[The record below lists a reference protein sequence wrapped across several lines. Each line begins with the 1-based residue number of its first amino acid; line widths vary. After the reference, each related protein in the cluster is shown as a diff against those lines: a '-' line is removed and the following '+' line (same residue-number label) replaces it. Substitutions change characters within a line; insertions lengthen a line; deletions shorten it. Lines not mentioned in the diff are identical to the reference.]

1 MGNTKIIPRG
11 FGPVLVL
18 VPLAGVVGGL
28 GQWWA
33 DGGSQAVQLT
43 RCGALLAEAW
53 EAAVVEEVLF
63 RGVLLWACLSWARR
77 RNEAYP
83 RRASRAR
90 RFAGLRAVVD
100 PVGFAVM
107 TSSLIFGLAHLFPEG
122 SLMAPGADI
131 GVAAIQGVLKVAQ
144 ATLFGAVMALLV
156 VRSPTARVL
165 SRQLGAFPGGTR
177 NRSRPFRSVVLGPS
191 SADGRRA
198 AFYLSH
204 GQRGRSRTF
213 GDHNGS
219 AGMGRKIMLG
229 FAHEQN

>member
-1 MGNTKIIPRG
+1 MGNTKIIPCG

-18 VPLAGVVGGL
+18 VLLAGVVGGL

-33 DGGSQAVQLT
+33 DGGSQAVQLA

-83 RRASRAR
+83 RRAPRAHR
-90 RFAGLRAVVD
+90 HRFAGLRAVVD

-107 TSSLIFGLAHLFPEG
+107 ASSLIFGLAHLFPEG

-131 GVAAIQGVLKVAQ
+131 GVAAIQGVLKVTQ
-144 ATLFGAVMALLV
+144 STLFGVVMALLV
-156 VRSPTARVL
+156 VRSPY
-165 SRQLGAFPGGTR
+165 G
-177 NRSRPFRSVVLGPS
+177 SRPFPQRALSLMAPVIVHGLFDLLFWGPLLLTGGVLPS
-191 SADGRRA
+191 TYLTGNPADLVPLVITTVLLA
-198 AFYLSH
+198 WAVKSC
-204 GQRGRSRTF
+204 
-213 GDHNGS
+213 
-219 AGMGRKIMLG
+219 
-229 FAHEQN
+229 

>member
-1 MGNTKIIPRG
+1 MGNTKIIPCG

-18 VPLAGVVGGL
+18 VLLAGVVGGL

-33 DGGSQAVQLT
+33 DGGSQAVQLA

-83 RRASRAR
+83 RRAPRAHR
-90 RFAGLRAVVD
+90 HRFAGLRAVVD

-107 TSSLIFGLAHLFPEG
+107 ASSLIFGLAHLFPEG

-131 GVAAIQGVLKVAQ
+131 GVAAIQGFLKVTQ
-144 ATLFGAVMALLV
+144 STLFGAVMAQLV
-156 VRSPTARVL
+156 VRSPY
-165 SRQLGAFPGGTR
+165 G
-177 NRSRPFRSVVLGPS
+177 SRPFPQRALSLMAPVIVHGLFDLLFWGPLLLTGGVLPS
-191 SADGRRA
+191 TYLTGNPADLVPLVITTVLLA
-198 AFYLSH
+198 WAVKSC
-204 GQRGRSRTF
+204 
-213 GDHNGS
+213 
-219 AGMGRKIMLG
+219 
-229 FAHEQN
+229 

>member
-1 MGNTKIIPRG
+1 MGNTKIIPCG
-11 FGPVLVL
+11 FGPALVLVL
-18 VPLAGVVGGL
+18 LAGVVGGL

-33 DGGSQAVQLT
+33 DGGSQAVQLA

-83 RRASRAR
+83 RRAPRAHR
-90 RFAGLRAVVD
+90 HRFAGLRAVVD

-107 TSSLIFGLAHLFPEG
+107 ASSLIFGLAHLFPEG

-156 VRSPTARVL
+156 VRSPY
-165 SRQLGAFPGGTR
+165 G
-177 NRSRPFRSVVLGPS
+177 SRPFPQRALSLMTPVIVHGLFDLLFWGPLLLTGGVLPS
-191 SADGRRA
+191 TYLTGNPADLVPLVITTVLLA
-198 AFYLSH
+198 WAVESC
-204 GQRGRSRTF
+204 
-213 GDHNGS
+213 
-219 AGMGRKIMLG
+219 
-229 FAHEQN
+229 

>member
-1 MGNTKIIPRG
+1 MGNTKIIPCG

-18 VPLAGVVGGL
+18 VLLAGVVGGL

-33 DGGSQAVQLT
+33 DGGSQAVQLA

-83 RRASRAR
+83 RRAPRAHR
-90 RFAGLRAVVD
+90 HRFAGLRAVVD

-107 TSSLIFGLAHLFPEG
+107 ASFLIFGLAHLFPEG

-131 GVAAIQGVLKVAQ
+131 GVAAIQGVLKVTQ
-144 ATLFGAVMALLV
+144 STLFGAVMALLV
-156 VRSPTARVL
+156 VRSPY
-165 SRQLGAFPGGTR
+165 G
-177 NRSRPFRSVVLGPS
+177 SRPFPQRALSLMAPVIVHGLFDLLFWGPLLLTGGVLPS
-191 SADGRRA
+191 TYLTGNPADLVPLVITTVLLA
-198 AFYLSH
+198 WAVKSC
-204 GQRGRSRTF
+204 
-213 GDHNGS
+213 
-219 AGMGRKIMLG
+219 
-229 FAHEQN
+229 

>member
-1 MGNTKIIPRG
+1 MGNTKIIPCG

-18 VPLAGVVGGL
+18 VLLAGVVGGL

-33 DGGSQAVQLT
+33 DGGSQAVQLA

-83 RRASRAR
+83 RRAPRAHR
-90 RFAGLRAVVD
+90 HRFAGLRAVVD

-107 TSSLIFGLAHLFPEG
+107 ASSLIFGLAHLFPEG

-156 VRSPTARVL
+156 VRSPY
-165 SRQLGAFPGGTR
+165 G
-177 NRSRPFRSVVLGPS
+177 SRPFPQRALSLMAPVIVHGLFDLLFWGPLLLTGGVLPS
-191 SADGRRA
+191 TYLTGNPADLVPLVITTVLLA
-198 AFYLSH
+198 WAVKSC
-204 GQRGRSRTF
+204 
-213 GDHNGS
+213 
-219 AGMGRKIMLG
+219 
-229 FAHEQN
+229 

>member
-11 FGPVLVL
+11 FGPALVLVL
-18 VPLAGVVGGL
+18 LAGVVGGL

-53 EAAVVEEVLF
+53 EAAAVEEVLF

-83 RRASRAR
+83 RRALRAHR
-90 RFAGLRAVVD
+90 LAGLRAVVD

-131 GVAAIQGVLKVAQ
+131 GVAAIQGVFKVTQ
-144 ATLFGAVMALLV
+144 ATLFGAVMAH
-156 VRSPTARVL
+156 RS
-165 SRQLGAFPGGTR
+165 
-177 NRSRPFRSVVLGPS
+177 
-191 SADGRRA
+191 
-198 AFYLSH
+198 
-204 GQRGRSRTF
+204 
-213 GDHNGS
+213 
-219 AGMGRKIMLG
+219 
-229 FAHEQN
+229 

>member
-1 MGNTKIIPRG
+1 MGNTKIIPCG

-18 VPLAGVVGGL
+18 VLLAGVVGGL

-33 DGGSQAVQLT
+33 DGGSQAVQLA

-83 RRASRAR
+83 RRALRAHR
-90 RFAGLRAVVD
+90 LAGLRAVVD

-131 GVAAIQGVLKVAQ
+131 GVAAIQGVFKVTQ
-144 ATLFGAVMALLV
+144 ATLFGAVMALLI
-156 VRSPTARVL
+156 VRSPY
-165 SRQLGAFPGGTR
+165 G
-177 NRSRPFRSVVLGPS
+177 SRPLPQWALSLVAPVIAHGLFDLLFWGPLLLTGGVLPS
-191 SADGRRA
+191 TYLTGNAADLVPLVITTVLLA
-198 AFYLSH
+198 WAVKSC
-204 GQRGRSRTF
+204 
-213 GDHNGS
+213 
-219 AGMGRKIMLG
+219 
-229 FAHEQN
+229 

>member
-1 MGNTKIIPRG
+1 MGNTKIIPCG

-18 VPLAGVVGGL
+18 VLLAGVVGGL

-33 DGGSQAVQLT
+33 DGGSQAVQLA

-83 RRASRAR
+83 RRAPRAHR
-90 RFAGLRAVVD
+90 HRFAGLRAVVD

-107 TSSLIFGLAHLFPEG
+107 ASSLIFGLAHLFPEG

-131 GVAAIQGVLKVAQ
+131 GVAAIQGVLKVTQ
-144 ATLFGAVMALLV
+144 ATLFGAVMVLLV
-156 VRSPTARVL
+156 VRSPY
-165 SRQLGAFPGGTR
+165 G
-177 NRSRPFRSVVLGPS
+177 SRPFPQRALSLMAPVIVHGLFDLLFWGPLLLTGGVLPS
-191 SADGRRA
+191 TYLTGNPADLVPLVITTVLLA
-198 AFYLSH
+198 WAVKSC
-204 GQRGRSRTF
+204 
-213 GDHNGS
+213 
-219 AGMGRKIMLG
+219 
-229 FAHEQN
+229 

>member
-11 FGPVLVL
+11 FGPALVLVL
-18 VPLAGVVGGL
+18 LAGVVGGL

-53 EAAVVEEVLF
+53 EAAAVEEVLF

-83 RRASRAR
+83 RRALRAHR
-90 RFAGLRAVVD
+90 LAGLRAVVD

-131 GVAAIQGVLKVAQ
+131 GVAAIQGVFKVTQ
-144 ATLFGAVMALLV
+144 ATLFGAVMALLI
-156 VRSPTARVL
+156 VRSPY
-165 SRQLGAFPGGTR
+165 G
-177 NRSRPFRSVVLGPS
+177 SRPLPQW
-191 SADGRRA
+191 A
-198 AFYLSH
+198 LSWWYP
-204 GQRGRSRTF
+204 
-213 GDHNGS
+213 
-219 AGMGRKIMLG
+219 
-229 FAHEQN
+229 

>member
-1 MGNTKIIPRG
+1 MGNTKIIPCG

-18 VPLAGVVGGL
+18 VLLAGVVGGL

-33 DGGSQAVQLT
+33 DGGSLAVQLA

-83 RRASRAR
+83 RRAPRAHR
-90 RFAGLRAVVD
+90 HRFAGLRAVVD

-107 TSSLIFGLAHLFPEG
+107 ASSLIFGLAHLFPEG

-131 GVAAIQGVLKVAQ
+131 GVAAIQGFLKVTQ
-144 ATLFGAVMALLV
+144 STLFGAVMALLV
-156 VRSPTARVL
+156 VRSPY
-165 SRQLGAFPGGTR
+165 G
-177 NRSRPFRSVVLGPS
+177 SRPFPQRALSLMAPVIVHGLFDLLFWGPLLLTGGVLPS
-191 SADGRRA
+191 TYLTGNPADLVPLVITTVLLA
-198 AFYLSH
+198 WAVKSC
-204 GQRGRSRTF
+204 
-213 GDHNGS
+213 
-219 AGMGRKIMLG
+219 
-229 FAHEQN
+229 

>member
-1 MGNTKIIPRG
+1 MGNTKIIPCG

-18 VPLAGVVGGL
+18 VLLAGVVGGL

-33 DGGSQAVQLT
+33 DGGSQAVQLA

-83 RRASRAR
+83 RRAPRAHR
-90 RFAGLRAVVD
+90 HRFAGLRAVVD

-107 TSSLIFGLAHLFPEG
+107 ASSLIFGLAHLFPEG

-131 GVAAIQGVLKVAQ
+131 GVAAIQGVLKVTPS
-144 ATLFGAVMALLV
+144 TLFGAVMALLV
-156 VRSPTARVL
+156 VRSPY
-165 SRQLGAFPGGTR
+165 G
-177 NRSRPFRSVVLGPS
+177 SRPFPQRALCLMAPVIVHGLFDLLFWGPLVLTGGVLPS
-191 SADGRRA
+191 TYLTGNPADLVPLVITTVLLA
-198 AFYLSH
+198 WAVKSC
-204 GQRGRSRTF
+204 
-213 GDHNGS
+213 
-219 AGMGRKIMLG
+219 
-229 FAHEQN
+229 

>member
-1 MGNTKIIPRG
+1 MGNTKIIPCG

-18 VPLAGVVGGL
+18 VLLAGVVGGL

-33 DGGSQAVQLT
+33 DGGSQAVQLA

-83 RRASRAR
+83 RRAPRAHR
-90 RFAGLRAVVD
+90 HRFAGLRAVVD
-100 PVGFAVM
+100 PIGFAVM
-107 TSSLIFGLAHLFPEG
+107 ASSLIFGLAHLFPEG

-131 GVAAIQGVLKVAQ
+131 GVAAIQGVLKVTQ

-156 VRSPTARVL
+156 VRSPY
-165 SRQLGAFPGGTR
+165 G
-177 NRSRPFRSVVLGPS
+177 SRPFPQRALSLMAPVIVHGLFDLLFWGPLLLTGGVLPS
-191 SADGRRA
+191 TYLTGNPADLVPLVITTVLLA
-198 AFYLSH
+198 WAVKSC
-204 GQRGRSRTF
+204 
-213 GDHNGS
+213 
-219 AGMGRKIMLG
+219 
-229 FAHEQN
+229 

>member
-11 FGPVLVL
+11 FGPALVLVL
-18 VPLAGVVGGL
+18 LAGVVGGL

-33 DGGSQAVQLT
+33 DGGSQAVQLA

-83 RRASRAR
+83 RRAPRAHR
-90 RFAGLRAVVD
+90 HRFAGLRAVVD

-131 GVAAIQGVLKVAQ
+131 GVAAIQGFLKVTQ
-144 ATLFGAVMALLV
+144 STLFGAVMAQLV
-156 VRSPTARVL
+156 VRSPYGSRSFPQRALPLMAPVIVHGLFDLLFWGPLLLTGGVL
-165 SRQLGAFPGGTR
+165 PSTYLTGNPADLVPLVITT
-177 NRSRPFRSVVLGPS
+177 VLLAWAVKS
-191 SADGRRA
+191 C
-198 AFYLSH
+198 
-204 GQRGRSRTF
+204 
-213 GDHNGS
+213 
-219 AGMGRKIMLG
+219 
-229 FAHEQN
+229 

>member
-1 MGNTKIIPRG
+1 MGNTKIIPCG

-18 VPLAGVVGGL
+18 VLLAGVVGGL

-33 DGGSQAVQLT
+33 DGGSQAVQLA

-83 RRASRAR
+83 RRAPRAHR
-90 RFAGLRAVVD
+90 HRFAGLRAVVD

-107 TSSLIFGLAHLFPEG
+107 ASSLIFGLAHLFPEG

-131 GVAAIQGVLKVAQ
+131 GVAAIQGVLKVTQ
-144 ATLFGAVMALLV
+144 STLFGAVMAQLV
-156 VRSPTARVL
+156 VRSPYGSRSFPQRALPLMAPVIVHGLFDLLFWGPLLLTGGVL
-165 SRQLGAFPGGTR
+165 PSTYLTGNPADLVPLVITT
-177 NRSRPFRSVVLGPS
+177 VLLAWAVKS
-191 SADGRRA
+191 C
-198 AFYLSH
+198 
-204 GQRGRSRTF
+204 
-213 GDHNGS
+213 
-219 AGMGRKIMLG
+219 
-229 FAHEQN
+229 